1 VARLAVAFTLLFAAL
16 QLAGAAHAQEEP
28 RPSSLLGSPSGE
40 DEVST
45 DALEIPEPPGSH
57 LSADDEVRYPLPG
70 QSSLAATREARDDED
85 DEPRVRIPSRVTT
98 RLRSLDANLQGLA
111 ARGGGNVV
119 NAVLSLLTG
128 GLAITLGALYSPN
141 DGPMSIYLYVYGG
154 AAATRGVLDFVLTPN
169 ASGAAITYQHMPMG
183 THAEVRERLDFGER
197 ALSGLAE
204 QALIQRILDASL
216 NMAAGV
222 AVVPIYLAPNGFEIV
237 DPLEYFVLI
246 GAGVSIISGIITLA
260 STSAAE
266 QAWGAYQQLR
276 DRLREERELER
287 RGDNDADDGRT
298 PEEAEELEAADE
310 ALLDALRPAQMD
322 LRFGG
327 APLPGGAYAGV
338 TLRF

>member
-1 VARLAVAFTLLFAAL
+1 MTRLFVVITLL
-16 QLAGAAHAQEEP
+16 GAASAAAQEED
-28 RPSSLLGSPSGE
+28 RPSAQLGSPG
-40 DEVST
+40 DRPVVDV

-57 LSADDEVRYPLPG
+57 LAAEEEVRYPVPG
-70 QSSLAATREARDDED
+70 PDSDAREEEEE
-85 DEPRVRIPSRVTT
+85 DEPSIRIPSRVTT

-128 GLAITLGALYSPN
+128 GLSITLGALYSPN

-183 THAEVRERLDFGER
+183 THEEVRERLDYGER
-197 ALSGLAE
+197 SLSGLAE
-204 QALIQRILDASL
+204 QALIQRVLDASL

-222 AVVPIYLAPNGFEIV
+222 AVVPIYLAPNGFTIV
-237 DPLEYFVLI
+237 EPLEYFVLI
-246 GAGVSIISGIITLA
+246 GAGVSVISGIITLA

-276 DRLREERELER
+276 DRLREERDLER
-287 RGDNDADDGRT
+287 QGDTDADDGQT
-298 PEEAEELEAADE
+298 PEEAEATDE
-310 ALLDALRPAQMD
+310 ALLDAMRPPATE
-322 LRFGG
+322 LRFSGG
-327 APLPGGAYAGV
+327 PLPGGAFAGLS
-338 TLRF
+338 LRWL